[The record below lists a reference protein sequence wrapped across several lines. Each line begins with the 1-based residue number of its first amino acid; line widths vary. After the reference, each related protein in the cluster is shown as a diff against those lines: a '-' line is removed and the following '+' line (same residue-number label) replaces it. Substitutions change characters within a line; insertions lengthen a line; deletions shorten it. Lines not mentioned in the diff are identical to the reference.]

1 VFECMTDEQ
10 VHGARGLPVSW
21 RSLCHNSVIFGLC
34 RTAAA
39 DAAAATILL
48 PLRRMTSSAASPAPA
63 ISHALLGAT
72 PSTLSGIS
80 PPLTVGAGYGGLG
93 LGRAASLGGSMHAVG
108 APQHFELGP

>member
-1 VFECMTDEQ
+1 MFECMTDEQ
-10 VHGARGLPVSW
+10 VLGARGLPVPW

-34 RTAAA
+34 RIAAA

-63 ISHALLGAT
+63 TSHALPGAT

-93 LGRAASLGGSMHAVG
+93 LGRTASLAGQHACSRRST
-108 APQHFELGP
+108 AL